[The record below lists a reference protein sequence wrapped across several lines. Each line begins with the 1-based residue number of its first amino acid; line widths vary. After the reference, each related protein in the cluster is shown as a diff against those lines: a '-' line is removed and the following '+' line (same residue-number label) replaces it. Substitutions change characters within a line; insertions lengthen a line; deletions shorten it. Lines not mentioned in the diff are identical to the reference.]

1 MGLRYAT
8 RSPLKNVCRTGRGR
22 NRGEFSKSGTI
33 KYQRIVSKWRR
44 GESKSAFPPLI
55 LVGKTLRIYFLARFN
70 NAWRIRR
77 EEGGKIWRVNRSK
90 RSTVKSLLIR
100 RSSHC
105 SLNLLFLIIL
115 RFPCLLDYYVEKS
128 LPCRGCKGWLNQES
142 PELYIYIYI
151 YTSFQVETR
160 IKIGREEFRG
170 VEDRG
175 KNFRD
180 TQDRTKGWLFRFF
193 ARFALVFVAVKLNYL
208 VKKVTYTE
216 IS

>member
-1 MGLRYAT
+1 M
-8 RSPLKNVCRTGRGR
+8 K
-22 NRGEFSKSGTI
+22 E
-33 KYQRIVSKWRR
+33 
-44 GESKSAFPPLI
+44 
-55 LVGKTLRIYFLARFN
+55 
-70 NAWRIRR
+70 
-77 EEGGKIWRVNRSK
+77 EEGGGGEDMARKSFETFDGKIVIN
-90 RSTVKSLLIR
+90 STFFALFPQPPISYYSSL
-100 RSSHC
+100 S
-105 SLNLLFLIIL
+105 
-115 RFPCLLDYYVEKS
+115 CLLDHYVEKS